1 MIRYISNEM
10 GRKSYIKIFI
20 FVKLLIRWVDHPSCG
35 DDNLSGVDLVP
46 KVEHNGRLIGY
57 EIFTLKLAP
66 KWT

>member
-10 GRKSYIKIFI
+10 GCKAHTKNIYFC
-20 FVKLLIRWVDHPSCG
+20 LLIRWAHCCSGWDDHPS
-35 DDNLSGVDLVP
+35 DLDVAP
-46 KVEHNGRLIGY
+46 KVEHNGMLIGY